1 MTCHLIDS
9 VTYERKS
16 FVLGCKRITGS
27 HTYLNITETMACMTQ
42 EYNIHYSKIS
52 HVITDNASN
61 FAKAFKTFSKSVK
74 PLQSTTLS
82 IGNLNED
89 VSPFEDSDVETEN
102 FTVVDVNKI
111 FTNSECQNVDD
122 TYCLPSHMR
131 CCAHTLNL
139 IATIDISKINNTS
152 YNNISESTFQKLFSF
167 WTLVSRS
174 TVASDK
180 ILESC
185 GCKFPIPVVTHWNS
199 LYDSSLKI
207 IKYKQQLTRAF
218 DDLKLKKLQINEWM
232 FLEEYCKVMEP
243 LTKALNKLQGEKNSF
258 LGYVAPTILVVRR
271 LLISFTNLKY
281 CKPLSLTIIKSL
293 ETRFY
298 YIFDLSSPESKD
310 FILAAVSHPKFK
322 LSWVPLRYMNLCKTL
337 FITQC
342 CIRIDSET
350 KSTDVVV
357 EDFISD
363 NSDDDFFDNICKD
376 NDFNSTSDSEST
388 ELRNSNLANLQALSF
403 LNSKNK
409 DLDILNEFPT
419 IKEVFFKY
427 NTTIPSSAAVERL
440 FSKAV
445 QVLTP
450 RRSRLGDDTFQMI
463 LCCKSKYD
471 L

>member
-1 MTCHLIDS
+1 MTCHFIDS

-52 HVITDNASN
+52 HVVTDNASN

-74 PLQSTTLS
+74 PPQSTTLS
-82 IGNLNED
+82 IGDLNED

-102 FTVVDVNKI
+102 FTVVDVDKI

-139 IATIDISKINNTS
+139 IATTDISKINNTS

-185 GCKFPIPVVTHWNS
+185 GCKFPIPVVTRWNS

-207 IKYKQQLTRAF
+207 LKYKQQLTRAF
-218 DDLKLKKLQINEWM
+218 DDLKLKKLQLNEWM
-232 FLEEYCKVMEP
+232 FLEEYCKIMEP
-243 LTKALNKLQGEKNSF
+243 LAKALDKLQGENNSF

-293 ETRFY
+293 ETRFC
-298 YIFDLSSPESKD
+298 YIMDLSCPESKD
-310 FILAAVSHPKFK
+310 FILASVSHPKFK

-337 FITQC
+337 FITAC
-342 CIRIDSET
+342 CIGIN
-350 KSTDVVV
+350 STDIVV
-357 EDFISD
+357 EYSVNN

-376 NDFNSTSDSEST
+376 NDFNNTSDLESS
-388 ELRNSNLANLQALSF
+388 ELRNSNMANLQALSF

-450 RRSRLGDDTFQMI
+450 RRSQLGDDTFHMI